1 MSTPNPASA
10 ASSGVADRIDRLCR
24 QLSQQEAALNRS
36 TRLTGIIGLI
46 ALVLLSGYFYYGY
59 LMIADLLEPK
69 MLVPYAAGMLNE
81 RLPDARKAIV
91 IQINDAAPGW
101 AAQISKN
108 FQKAIP
114 TGRGKLEV
122 YVMEQT
128 DELLGK
134 ATSLTEDRFRTTLR
148 ENRELLDKGFKELA
162 DSETLSD
169 ETLQALVE
177 ALEQQL
183 KSDMKEQAETVLET
197 LRLLSSRVK
206 RLQVGTNLDS
216 EEKHQRRVLMIA
228 RRLQLMEADPR
239 PINVPKLNSSNPET
253 TATSDEQSKGDADSK
268 GDKQKEDKSDANDG
282 GKDSKPAN
290 AESITDKAETKV
302 EKPASEKASDKPTN
316 GTKSEA
322 DAKKAD

>member
-10 ASSGVADRIDRLCR
+10 ASSGVADRIDRLSR

-36 TRLTGIIGLI
+36 TRWMGIFGLI

-59 LMIADLLEPK
+59 HMIADLLEPK

-101 AAQISKN
+101 AAEISKN
-108 FQKAIP
+108 LQKAIP
-114 TGRGKLEV
+114 TGREKLEV

-134 ATSLTEDRFRTTLR
+134 ATSLTEDKFRTTIR
-148 ENRELLDKGFKELA
+148 ENRELLDQGFKELA

-183 KSDMKEQAETVLET
+183 KSDMQEQAETVLET

-206 RLQVGTNLDS
+206 RLQAGTNLDS

-239 PINVPKLNSSNPET
+239 PINVPKLTFATPKT
-253 TATSDEQSKGDADSK
+253 TAKDDEQPKDDADSK
-268 GDKQKEDKSDANDG
+268 GDKPNEEKPDAKDDA
-282 GKDSKPAN
+282 KDSKPAD
-290 AESITDKAETKV
+290 AESKTDRGETKD
-302 EKPASEKASDKPTN
+302 EEPASEKASDKPAD
-316 GTKSEA
+316 GT
-322 DAKKAD
+322 